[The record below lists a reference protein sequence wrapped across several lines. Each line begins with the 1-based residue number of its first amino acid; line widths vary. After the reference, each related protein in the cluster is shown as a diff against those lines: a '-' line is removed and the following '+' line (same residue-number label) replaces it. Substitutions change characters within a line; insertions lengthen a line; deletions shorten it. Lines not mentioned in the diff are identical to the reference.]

1 MIRAAALEIPWNLS
15 RLRAVFPSIMN
26 PRFLTS
32 VLALTTLLFVAG
44 CETVDKRIAENPQL
58 FASLDAA
65 TQNKIKQGIIDIGY
79 TEDMVYLAL
88 GAPDQKREARTANG
102 AQTVWVYSTYF
113 ERYDGTRFAGYHRR
127 VYYDR
132 YLNTYRVYYE
142 PVFADMYR
150 PEVEE
155 RIRVTFANGKVTV
168 IEQTKD

>member
-1 MIRAAALEIPWNLS
+1 
-15 RLRAVFPSIMN
+15 MN
-26 PRFLTS
+26 PRFLAS
-32 VLALTTLLFVAG
+32 ILALGALLFVAG
-44 CETVDKRIAENPQL
+44 CESVDTRIQQNPQL

-88 GAPDQKREARTANG
+88 GAPDQKREARTATG
-102 AQTVWVYSTYF
+102 SQTVWIYSTYF
-113 ERYDGTRFAGYHRR
+113 ERYDGSHFAGYHRR

-132 YLNTYRVYYE
+132 YLNTYRVYYQ
-142 PVFADMYR
+142 PVYADVYR

-155 RIRVTFANGKVTV
+155 RIRVTFQNGKVTV